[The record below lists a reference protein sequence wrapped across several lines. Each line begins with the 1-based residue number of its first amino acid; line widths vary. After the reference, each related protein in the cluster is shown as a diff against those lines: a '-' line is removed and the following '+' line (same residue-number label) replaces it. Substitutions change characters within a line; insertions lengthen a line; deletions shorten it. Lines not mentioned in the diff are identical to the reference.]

1 VHVEAVD
8 LSATPAEPVCREP
21 ASPPAGAGPGAM
33 PPIRV
38 LPGDAADR
46 PDARSA
52 PPRGSTPLLPGGFTP
67 LHPVRFTLGL
77 DLGAAWVKD
86 QAATQQKIGSIG
98 PLVDLSAGLLIF
110 DVFMI
115 SGSFGFTTPPD
126 NDMFSQVVVPENGG
140 DQMTADS
147 SITVMR
153 YSLALG
159 ARTPFWALGSTARGW
174 VAAALFASVGSAGI
188 TARRSISNCR
198 GCRVDDL
205 VLSGGPFWR
214 VGVDL
219 ALPSRSPAVAWGFS
233 ASWQSYLGDA
243 SLSQEFVIGLD
254 CWLR

>member
-1 VHVEAVD
+1 MQEF
-8 LSATPAEPVCREP
+8 R
-21 ASPPAGAGPGAM
+21 
-33 PPIRV
+33 
-38 LPGDAADR
+38 GDAADQ
-46 PDARSA
+46 PYAPRSA
-52 PPRGSTPLLPGGFTP
+52 SPRGATSLLPGGFTP
-67 LHPVRFTLGL
+67 LHPARFTFGL

-86 QAATQQKIGSIG
+86 QAATQQKIGTVG
-98 PLVDLSAGLLIF
+98 PLIDMSAGLLIF

-115 SGSFGFTTPPD
+115 SGSFGFTTPSD
-126 NDMFSQVVVPENGG
+126 NDMFSQVVVPQNGG
-140 DQMTADS
+140 DQTTADS

-159 ARTPFWALGSTARGW
+159 ARTPFWALGSTDKGW
-174 VAAALFASVGSAGI
+174 VAAALFANFGWAGI
-188 TARRSISNCR
+188 NARRSISNCM

-205 VLSGGPFWR
+205 VLSGGSFWR

-243 SLSQEFVIGLD
+243 SLSQEFVLGLD